1 MERPPRSL
9 RSLQAPAG
17 VRGRSA
23 GTIGPQGPIVPGYA
37 PWGLVS
43 GFGRPGATDM
53 LTLEGVSAQIAGV
66 VVLRGITTTF
76 QEGDTVAI
84 VGRNGAG
91 KTTLLRLVMGFM
103 PKHGGQVSLEG
114 RNLDAVPARDR
125 ARLGIGYAPEER
137 VMFPTFSVE
146 ENLRFP
152 CEVIGMGRPA
162 VDDRL
167 AQTLSIVPELEPLL
181 PRSGAALS
189 GGQGKMAALG
199 RAIMA
204 GHRMVLLDE
213 PFQGLAPVLAQQ
225 YAQSLRRLH
234 AARPH
239 LCIVITE
246 SNRSLLKDIPNRTLV
261 LERGEVQTGE

>member
-1 MERPPRSL
+1 
-9 RSLQAPAG
+9 
-17 VRGRSA
+17 
-23 GTIGPQGPIVPGYA
+23 
-37 PWGLVS
+37 
-43 GFGRPGATDM
+43 M
-53 LTLEGVSAQIAGV
+53 LMLEGVSAQIAGV
-66 VVLRGITTTF
+66 VVLRGITTGF
-76 QEGDTVAI
+76 QAGDTVAI

-103 PKHGGQVSLEG
+103 PKHGGRVLLDG
-114 RNLDAVPARDR
+114 RDLDAVPARDR

-137 VMFPTFSVE
+137 IMFPTFSVE

-152 CEVIGMGRPA
+152 CEVIGMARPA
-162 VDDRL
+162 VNERL
-167 AQTLSIVPELEPLL
+167 AETLSIVPELEPLL

-204 GHRMVLLDE
+204 GRRMVLLDE

-234 AARPH
+234 AARPE

-246 SNRSLLKDIPNRTLV
+246 SNLGLLKDIPTRTLV
-261 LERGEVQTGE
+261 LERGEIEAEGELREGH